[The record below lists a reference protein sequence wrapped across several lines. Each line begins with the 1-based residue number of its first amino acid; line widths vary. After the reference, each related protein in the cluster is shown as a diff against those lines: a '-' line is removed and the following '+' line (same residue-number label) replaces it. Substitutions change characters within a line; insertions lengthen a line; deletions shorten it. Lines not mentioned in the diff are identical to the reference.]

1 MIDIKVKT
9 AQEIADIV
17 NNHEYIIVAKRK
29 S

>member
-17 NNHEYIIVAKRK
+17 NNPEYIILAKRK